1 MHSVSFYSFRILTKK
16 GSRNSKPLGALGL
29 SNNKTAFDILTDFL
43 NNYKFSPIELSS
55 AKIKISLEQ
64 HAKLT
69 FDRNKCLVHGYIK
82 VGKYGESHEI
92 KDTQLTTTQYT
103 TKVDDVTLRER
114 YVLIYLPDSLEE
126 GIIAF
131 HSSDNTS
138 AKSVFSE
145 FLLEYF
151 LTKYQLEARIN
162 PLCHKNI
169 PQHILN
175 SEVKQIKAVGYK
187 PPTDIAD
194 SFGRNKTNVKTDLV
208 IKFNEG
214 MMGSFRDLRE
224 KRLSNVIEI
233 VEDKCDEVKV
243 SLMLGNRTIVFSY
256 DSILKK
262 GISVELDDAEI
273 NIDANTGIP
282 DLTALHDTIK
292 IVTNDI
298 LSEIHSG
305 NAGVTI

>member
-29 SNNKTAFDILTDFL
+29 STNKTAFDILADFL
-43 NNYKFSPIELSS
+43 NNYKVSPIELSS
-55 AKIKISLEQ
+55 AKTKISLEQ

-69 FDRNKCLVHGYIK
+69 FDINKCLVHGYIK

-92 KDTQLTTTQYT
+92 KDTQLATTQYT

-114 YVLIYLPDSLEE
+114 YLLIYLPDSLEE
-126 GIIAF
+126 CIIAF

-138 AKSVFSE
+138 AKSVFTE
-145 FLLEYF
+145 FLLDYF
-151 LTKYQLEARIN
+151 LTKYQLESRLN
-162 PLCHKNI
+162 PLCNKNI
-169 PQHILN
+169 PQHILD

-194 SFGRNKTNVKTDLV
+194 SFGRNRTNVKTDLV

-224 KRLSNVIEI
+224 KRLSNVVEI
-233 VEDKCDEVKV
+233 VEDRCDEVKV

-262 GISVELDDAEI
+262 GISVELDDADI